1 MSGGLIALLDDVAGI
16 AKIAASSVDDV
27 VAQAGKVETIIS
39 AAYSLGRI
47 AAHRT
52 GNDTHES
59 TAIRE
64 WVEARYPE
72 LTVDGTAVY
81 DLTQP
86 PVISQPGHSSG
97 PR

>member
-1 MSGGLIALLDDVAGI
+1 MMG
-16 AKIAASSVDDV
+16 
-27 VAQAGKVETIIS
+27 
-39 AAYSLGRI
+39 
-47 AAHRT
+47 HRT